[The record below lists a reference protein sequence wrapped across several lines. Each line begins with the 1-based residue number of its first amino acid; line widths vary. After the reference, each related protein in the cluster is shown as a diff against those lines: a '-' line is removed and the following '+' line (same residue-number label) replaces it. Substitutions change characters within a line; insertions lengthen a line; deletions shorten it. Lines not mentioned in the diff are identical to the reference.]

1 MIIFTSTKS
10 STLSG
15 LILILCLIVSLGS
28 AYAEDRLEVK
38 KTTEPESLQNLIKP
52 FPGNNGKVWLGGDS
66 ATSIKVS
73 EDRYVWL
80 FGDTILGKVNR
91 GKRDYS
97 VFIHNTVGIARKN
110 ETGQFGRIVK
120 HHQNSESGI
129 EPIFESS
136 QDNVFYWPLVGKQL
150 GSDLLIGASKVTT
163 AKTSGF
169 KILGTTLF
177 LVSNPEAR
185 PERWQYSKEFLEK
198 ENDVV
203 WGSAFVKHN
212 GWLYVFGRRGSG
224 LGAKSVLARISLK
237 EARNENWGQRKV
249 YSSGNWVKEGKAS
262 NLSGLSGTS
271 ETTIQYSDFF
281 GWYCLQ
287 IPPLGYEAHLYT
299 AKQLTGPWQD
309 HGTVYEV
316 PEPWSTETTEKGK
329 HVFISY
335 AAKSHPE
342 LSREPG
348 EIVFTYNV
356 NLSPYVKGLSGKLN
370 KYIGQKKY
378 EGLYVPRFVRLEFAP
393 KKGSS

>member
-1 MIIFTSTKS
+1 MIFARTKS
-10 STLSG
+10 STLPG
-15 LILILCLIVSLGS
+15 LIIILCFILAFSP
-28 AYAEDRLEVK
+28 AYADNQFEIK
-38 KTTEPESLQNLIKP
+38 KTTEPESLQKLIKP
-52 FPGNNGKVWLGGDS
+52 LPGDNGKVWLGGDS
-66 ATSIKVS
+66 ATSIKIS

-110 ETGQFGRIVK
+110 ETGQFERIVK
-120 HHQNSESGI
+120 HYEKGESGI
-129 EPIFESS
+129 EPIFESG
-136 QDNVFYWPLVGKQL
+136 QDKVFYWPLVGKKL

-163 AKTSGF
+163 ANNSGF

-177 LVSNPEAR
+177 LVGNPGAR

-198 ENDVV
+198 ENEVV
-203 WGSAFVKHN
+203 WGSAFVKQN

-224 LGAKSVLARISLK
+224 LGARSVLARISLK
-237 EARNENWGQRKV
+237 EARDENWEQRKV
-249 YSSGNWVKEGKAS
+249 YSSGSWVKEGKPS
-262 NLSGLSGTS
+262 DLSGLPGTS
-271 ETTIQYSDFF
+271 ETTVQYSDFF

-287 IPPLGYEAHLYT
+287 IPPLGYDVHLYT
-299 AKQLTGPWQD
+299 AEQLTGSWQD
-309 HGTVYEV
+309 RGIVYNV
-316 PEPWSTETTEKGK
+316 PKPWSSEKTDEGK

-342 LSREPG
+342 LTREPG

-378 EGLYVPRFVRLEFAP
+378 EGLYVPQFVRLDFAP